1 MPRLAGV
8 DIPEDKKVKI
18 SLTYIKGIGKSRA
31 HKVAEA
37 SGVDPDSFVYDL
49 NEADVAKLRNAI
61 DEYRVEGDLER
72 KVKADIQR
80 LKDIDCY
87 RGRRHKTGL
96 PVRGQKTQSNA
107 RTWKGPREAKA
118 GKK

>member
-18 SLTYIKGIGKSRA
+18 SLTYIKGIGDHRA
-31 HKVAEA
+31 RKVAET
-37 SGVDPDSFVYDL
+37 SGVDPEEFVYDL
-49 NEADVAKLRNAI
+49 TEADIAKLRNAI

-72 KVKADIQR
+72 KVEADIQR

-87 RGRRHKTGL
+87 RGERHEVGL

-118 GKK
+118 GK

>member
-18 SLTYIKGIGKSRA
+18 SLTYIKGVGSHRA
-31 HKVAEA
+31 KKIAES
-37 SGVDPDSFVYDL
+37 SGVDPEDFVYDL
-49 NEADVAKLRNAI
+49 TEADVAKLRNAI

-72 KVKADIQR
+72 KVDADIQR

-87 RGRRHKTGL
+87 RGERHKEGL

-107 RTWKGPREAKA
+107 RTWKGPRESKA
-118 GKK
+118 GK

>member
-18 SLTYIKGIGKSRA
+18 SLTYIKGIGDHRA
-31 HKVAEA
+31 KKVAES
-37 SGVDPDSFVYDL
+37 SGVNPDDYVYDL
-49 NEADVAKLRNAI
+49 TEADVAKLRNAI

-72 KVKADIQR
+72 KVEADIQR
-80 LKDIDCY
+80 LKDISCY
-87 RGRRHKTGL
+87 RGERHEVGL

-118 GKK
+118 GK

>member
-18 SLTYIKGIGKSRA
+18 SLTYIKGIGSHRA
-31 HKVAEA
+31 RNIAET
-37 SGVDPDSFVYDL
+37 SGVDPDEFVYDL
-49 NEADVAKLRNAI
+49 TEADVAKLRNAI

-72 KVKADIQR
+72 KVEADIQR
-80 LKDIDCY
+80 LKDIGCY
-87 RGRRHKTGL
+87 RGERHEEGL

-107 RTWKGPREAKA
+107 RTWKGPRESKA
-118 GKK
+118 GK

>member
-18 SLTYIKGIGKSRA
+18 SLTYIKGVGSHRA
-31 HKVAEA
+31 KKIADT
-37 SGVDPDSFVYDL
+37 SGVDPDEFVYDL
-49 NEADVAKLRNAI
+49 TEADVAKLRNAI

-72 KVKADIQR
+72 KVEADIQR
-80 LKDIDCY
+80 LKDIGCY
-87 RGRRHKTGL
+87 RGERHKEGL

-107 RTWKGPREAKA
+107 RTWKGPRESKA
-118 GKK
+118 GK

>member
-18 SLTYIKGIGKSRA
+18 SLTYIKGIGDNRA
-31 HKVAEA
+31 RKVADA
-37 SGVDPDSFVYDL
+37 SGVDPDEYVYDL
-49 NEADVAKLRNAI
+49 TEADVAKLRNEI

-72 KVKADIQR
+72 KVEADIQR
-80 LKDIDCY
+80 LKDIGCY
-87 RGRRHKTGL
+87 RGERHEVGL

-118 GKK
+118 GK

>member
-18 SLTYIKGIGKSRA
+18 SLTYIKGIGDHRA
-31 HKVAEA
+31 KKVAES
-37 SGVDPDSFVYDL
+37 SGVNPDDYVYDL
-49 NEADVAKLRNAI
+49 TEADVAKLRNAI

-72 KVKADIQR
+72 KVEADIQR
-80 LKDIDCY
+80 LKDIGCY
-87 RGRRHKTGL
+87 RGERHEVGL

-118 GKK
+118 GK

>member
-18 SLTYIKGIGKSRA
+18 SLTYIKGIGDHRA
-31 HKVAEA
+31 RKVAES
-37 SGVDPDSFVYDL
+37 SGVDPDDYVYDL
-49 NEADVAKLRNAI
+49 TEADVAKLRNAI
-61 DEYRVEGDLER
+61 DEFRVEGDLER
-72 KVKADIQR
+72 KVEADIQR
-80 LKDIDCY
+80 LKDIGCY
-87 RGRRHKTGL
+87 RGERHEVGL

-118 GKK
+118 GK

>member
-18 SLTYIKGIGKSRA
+18 SLTYIKGIGDTRA
-31 HKVAEA
+31 RKVAES
-37 SGVDPDSFVYDL
+37 SGVDPDDYVYDL
-49 NEADVAKLRNAI
+49 TEADVAKLRNAI

-72 KVKADIQR
+72 KVEADIQR
-80 LKDIDCY
+80 LKDIGCY
-87 RGRRHKTGL
+87 RGERHEVGL

-118 GKK
+118 GK

>member
-18 SLTYIKGIGKSRA
+18 SLTYIKGIGDSRA
-31 HKVAEA
+31 KKVAEK
-37 SGVDPDSFVYDL
+37 SGVDPDEFVYEL
-49 NEADVAKLRNAI
+49 TEADVAKLRNAI

-72 KVKADIQR
+72 KVEADIQR

-87 RGRRHKTGL
+87 RGERHEVGL

-118 GKK
+118 GK

>member
-18 SLTYIKGIGKSRA
+18 SLTYIKGIGSHRA
-31 HKVAEA
+31 RKVAET
-37 SGVDPDSFVYDL
+37 SGVDPDEFVYDL
-49 NEADVAKLRNAI
+49 TEADVAKIRNAI

-72 KVKADIQR
+72 KVEADIQR
-80 LKDIDCY
+80 LKDIGSY
-87 RGRRHKTGL
+87 RGERHKEGL

-107 RTWKGPREAKA
+107 RTWKGPRESKA
-118 GKK
+118 GK